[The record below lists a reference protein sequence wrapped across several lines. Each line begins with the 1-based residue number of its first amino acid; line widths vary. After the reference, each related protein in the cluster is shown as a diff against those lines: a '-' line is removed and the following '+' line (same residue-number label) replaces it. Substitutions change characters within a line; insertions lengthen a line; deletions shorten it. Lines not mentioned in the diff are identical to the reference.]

1 MLPVLELS
9 QEQKMSIQPQDTYAI
24 PEDTRR
30 VAHAAFPKGNLY
42 MRMRDE
48 LGELYH
54 DQQFAELFPRRGQTA
69 LAINRLSTALARAEA
84 LSARH
89 LAAQIRLWLVPL
101 LPPAEARASLAE
113 ARAIAES
120 GGRRRLLEEVSR
132 LEEQLGFC

>member
-54 DQQFAELFPRRGQTA
+54 DQQFAELFPRRGQPA
-69 LAINRLSTALARAEA
+69 ESPGRLAWVTVMQFAEGLSDRQAADAARPRAGLAATWRLSTPATTRLCAPSA
-84 LSARH
+84 SARSPS
-89 LAAQIRLWLVPL
+89 AA
-101 LPPAEARASLAE
+101 
-113 ARAIAES
+113 
-120 GGRRRLLEEVSR
+120 
-132 LEEQLGFC
+132 